1 MKLLKRLKKELMIRF
16 TDPLL
21 FYMNKLLELDEK
33 GKGDSLRARALKKKL
48 IKLGYDWDTGDGFF
62 EDDELFVDD
71 DLDAFYN
78 EMKAGLEG
86 LSNDEILKI
95 FFGPRKTSNK

>member
-1 MKLLKRLKKELMIRF
+1 MLTRLKKSLMMRF
-16 TDPLL
+16 TDPEL

-33 GKGDSLRARALKKKL
+33 GKSDSLRAKALKKKL

-86 LSNDEILKI
+86 LSNEEILEI
-95 FFGPRKTSNK
+95 FFGPKKHSNK